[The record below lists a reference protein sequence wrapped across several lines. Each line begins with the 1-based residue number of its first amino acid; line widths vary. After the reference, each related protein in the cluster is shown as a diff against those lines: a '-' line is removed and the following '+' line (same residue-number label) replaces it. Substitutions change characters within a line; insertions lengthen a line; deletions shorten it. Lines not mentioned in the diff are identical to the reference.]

1 MTRTRDAFGL
11 DVTNAAPETIAA
23 LDRFGH
29 DWISY
34 GQGLGALFPAAA
46 RDPACRLATAWAAL
60 LHMSLEAAEGYAAA
74 RPLLEALRAGSHALT
89 PREDAIIEAAQQW
102 GREDYAASLM
112 AFEKAVAL
120 APGDVVAA
128 KWGQYLAFNLGDTD
142 AMLRLGSA
150 ACKAR
155 PDLAEAWGMLA
166 FAEEQVHQLDR
177 AESTARQALA
187 MNPDEAWA
195 QHALAHVFETQGR
208 LDEGIAMLEAA
219 APGWATRS
227 IFMAEH
233 NYWHLALFHL
243 DRDEPSRA
251 LAIWDEHLWG
261 RWPEFAQEQIGA
273 VSLLWRLELRGI
285 DVGNRWEPVA
295 RKIAAR
301 THEHIW
307 PFHDMHYAHALASSG
322 DMARVGSFLGSLQ
335 DKADRTGGVWTT
347 VAAPLARAIVDAAQ
361 GRTQNAATQ
370 MGRLLPQLHL
380 IGGSH
385 AQRDLFVQAW
395 IDAGFRAGDGAHLR
409 PWLEERA
416 RARPGVRIHARDLA
430 RLHD

>member
-23 LDRFGH
+23 LDTFGR
-29 DWISY
+29 DWIAY

-74 RPLLEALRAGSHALT
+74 RPLLDTLRAGSHALT
-89 PREDAIIEAAQQW
+89 PREDAIIEAALRW
-102 GREDYAASLM
+102 GREDYAASLI

-120 APGDVVAA
+120 APGDIVAA

-142 AMLRLGSA
+142 AMLRLGHA

-177 AESTARQALA
+177 AESAARQALA

-243 DRDEPSRA
+243 DRDEPARA

-273 VSLLWRLELRGI
+273 VSLLWRLEMRGI
-285 DVGNRWEPVA
+285 DVSHRWEPVA
-295 RKIAAR
+295 RNIAAR
-301 THEHIW
+301 AHEHIW
-307 PFHDMHYAHALASSG
+307 PFHDMHYVHALARIG
-322 DMARVGSFLGSLQ
+322 DMGRARALLGSLQ
-335 DKADRTGGVWTT
+335 DKADRTGGAWATI
-347 VAAPLARAIVDAAQ
+347 AAPLARAIVDAAQ
-361 GRTQNAATQ
+361 GRTQDAAMQ
-370 MGRLLPQLHL
+370 LGRLLPQLHL

-395 IDAGFRAGDGAHLR
+395 IDACFRAGEGAHLR
-409 PWLEERA
+409 PWLEARA
-416 RARPGVRIHARDLA
+416 QARPGVRVHARDLA
-430 RLHD
+430 RLND